1 MTDIKKIKEM
11 EEILNKNSKAVEEFR
26 QALEKFKESQKDYKK
41 LSDYYSSQE
50 YMDDLDESNQGKIDP
65 EISQGIFSEDLVYD
79 LLGDNYYLAVDM
91 LELATDIIKNN

>member
-1 MTDIKKIKEM
+1 MADIKKIKEM

-50 YMDDLDESNQGKIDP
+50 YMDDLDESDRK
-65 EISQGIFSEDLVYD
+65 SV
-79 LLGDNYYLAVDM
+79 V
-91 LELATDIIKNN
+91 

>member
-1 MTDIKKIKEM
+1 MADINKIKEM
-11 EEILNKNSKAVEEFR
+11 EEILNKHSKEIEEFKK
-26 QALEKFKESQKDYKK
+26 ALEKFKESQKDYKK

-50 YMDDLDESNQGKIDP
+50 YMDDYDESEKGNIDP

-91 LELATDIIKNN
+91 LELATEIIKNN